1 MSEEGFPALVGA
13 NLRRLRTKRGL
24 SLQRLSES
32 SGVSRAMLSQIE
44 LGKSS
49 PTINVLWKITSAL
62 GVTFAAL
69 VGKRHTTGAQ
79 ILRAIET
86 RPMTSQDGSFASRPL
101 FPFDD
106 QRRVEFYELVLAA
119 GGREDAEAHA
129 PGTMEN
135 LTVAAGRLEI
145 DIHGATHALNAGD
158 SILFAADAPHVYRN
172 PGDVEALMYLVMTYA

>member
-1 MSEEGFPALVGA
+1 MADDEFPVLVGA

-24 SLQRLSES
+24 SLQRLASS

-69 VGKRHTTGAQ
+69 VSKRPQTGAQ
-79 ILRAIET
+79 IVRAAEA
-86 RPMTSQDGSFASRPL
+86 RAVTSHDGAFVSRPL

-106 QRRVEFYELVLAA
+106 QRHVEFYELVLAA

-129 PGTMEN
+129 AGTMEN
-135 LTVAAGRLEI
+135 LTVAAGRIEI
-145 DIHGATHALNAGD
+145 DIGDATHALFAGD
-158 SILFAADAPHVYRN
+158 SILFQADAPHVYRN